1 MAAKPLDQGDMYFD
15 QISSFVLQ
23 ADGTVDSKDCHNFTM
38 LYPTYSQYSVHDSM
52 IKRLIPCTYD
62 AWITTVEYQD
72 PVSLSLVKID
82 LSTKTQTNTTTYP
95 PSSQQN
101 WGWVD
106 DSRTN
111 TSEEKKTEKSKK
123 LPFSVGSVLFHKST
137 RTKWI
142 FTEIDN
148 VGKTPILKAISDKDK
163 TMRIFEKDYEEFEE
177 IFF

>member
-72 PVSLSLVKID
+72 PVSSSLVKID
-82 LSTKTQTNTTTYP
+82 LSTKTQTSTTYSS
-95 PSSQQN
+95 SSQKN
-101 WGWVD
+101 WGWA
-106 DSRTN
+106 DS
-111 TSEEKKTEKSKK
+111 SQPKPLEQKKTEKSNK
-123 LPFSVGSVLFHKST
+123 LPFSVGSVLFHKAT

-142 FTEIDN
+142 FTEIDD
-148 VGKTPILKAISDKDK
+148 VGKTPILKAFSDKDK
-163 TMRIFEKDYEEFEE
+163 TMRIFQKDYEEFEE